1 MKLNLNNYEME
12 HEKEVKVRGLFI
24 NRELSLLQFDRR
36 VLYYATDK
44 EIPMN
49 ERLKFLAITD
59 SNLDEFLSV
68 RFTDAYHNKDKSPYK
83 DILASVIKFKQE
95 QDNSFDKIK
104 KDLEKLNVN
113 FVKMKD
119 LNKKEK
125 AKVHEEYMTNIFPLL
140 TPVSINNVNFV
151 PNVPSGEVCIAV
163 TILQN
168 GGEDMVVIPIDTE
181 IDLIYQLNDKVLL
194 TEDII
199 MYFMNDT
206 LFINKEITSKA
217 VFTLNKDASVIL
229 SHDKQKFIVDRMNDT
244 LIKRNNS
251 DNIFL
256 SLRKDS
262 DERLLNMLVNI
273 FKVPKNHVYTKSKV
287 LNYKRFMHKLL
298 DDSHSYEEYNPYQ
311 FNNYNNYYDM
321 FELLK
326 DQDMLLHHPYDSYDT
341 IVKFL
346 EHAANDKDVVAIKQ
360 TLYRVSSIDSPI
372 VNALCTAA
380 RNGKK
385 VSVLIEIKARF
396 DEENNIRLI
405 KKLQNSG
412 ATVLLGVEMLKTH
425 CKMCIVIRREKD
437 KLKLYS
443 HVATG
448 NYNEKTAKI
457 YTDLSYLTSKQ
468 KIGNDLLLIFNI
480 LTGYSNPDEKLQ
492 KIYYAPVTLRNKLLQ
507 CIDNEVKFA
516 KKGKKAEIFM
526 KINSLS
532 DEMMAEA
539 IYKAADAGVKI
550 YIICRGVCSIVPRKN
565 IFIKSIVGRYLE
577 HSRIYYFRNGGD
589 GTPEYFISSADLLT
603 RNLDKRVE
611 TLISLKDS
619 NVIEKL
625 KWIIQVYKNDDAN
638 SFIMNRD
645 GSWKHDKGSFSC
657 HDWFMEN
664 IETRKAKKSWKI

>member
-181 IDLIYQLNDKVLL
+181 IDLIYQLGDKVLL

-298 DDSHSYEEYNPYQ
+298 DDSHSYEE
-311 FNNYNNYYDM
+311 
-321 FELLK
+321 
-326 DQDMLLHHPYDSYDT
+326 
-341 IVKFL
+341 
-346 EHAANDKDVVAIKQ
+346 
-360 TLYRVSSIDSPI
+360 
-372 VNALCTAA
+372 
-380 RNGKK
+380 
-385 VSVLIEIKARF
+385 
-396 DEENNIRLI
+396 
-405 KKLQNSG
+405 
-412 ATVLLGVEMLKTH
+412 
-425 CKMCIVIRREKD
+425 
-437 KLKLYS
+437 
-443 HVATG
+443 
-448 NYNEKTAKI
+448 
-457 YTDLSYLTSKQ
+457 
-468 KIGNDLLLIFNI
+468 
-480 LTGYSNPDEKLQ
+480 
-492 KIYYAPVTLRNKLLQ
+492 
-507 CIDNEVKFA
+507 
-516 KKGKKAEIFM
+516 
-526 KINSLS
+526 
-532 DEMMAEA
+532 
-539 IYKAADAGVKI
+539 
-550 YIICRGVCSIVPRKN
+550 
-565 IFIKSIVGRYLE
+565 
-577 HSRIYYFRNGGD
+577 
-589 GTPEYFISSADLLT
+589 
-603 RNLDKRVE
+603 
-611 TLISLKDS
+611 
-619 NVIEKL
+619 
-625 KWIIQVYKNDDAN
+625 
-638 SFIMNRD
+638 
-645 GSWKHDKGSFSC
+645 
-657 HDWFMEN
+657 
-664 IETRKAKKSWKI
+664 